1 MSHAAPV
8 EAPGQD
14 AIQPCGFLL
23 GLSDDWIVQHA
34 SANCA
39 AFLGVGPDDADR
51 SARPATISASRRSTT
66 CAIALPCCAIPMRS
80 SACSAAPLH
89 DDERLFDLSIHR
101 SGSTVVL
108 EGQPSTGKRYGDV
121 TATVTGMVA
130 RLDGARDLAALLTAG
145 ARQIRALTGFDRVSI
160 IRFGDEGAGT
170 VVAECTRASLGTATG
185 SSFAADPAARARYRR
200 RRLHVIDDVGAA
212 PVAVLGD
219 PALAAAPLDLSLAM
233 LRAPSERTGGD
244 APRGEVGA
252 TMTLSLVTDGQLWGL
267 IDCQHHFA
275 RSPGFERRS
284 MADLFAQMFAM
295 RIEILE
301 LKAALGR

>member
-8 EAPGQD
+8 EAPGQEP
-14 AIQPCGFLL
+14 IQPCGFLL

-39 AFLGVGPDDADR
+39 AFLGASPDALIGSQASDQVGVEAIHDLRNRLALLRTPDAVER
-51 SARPATISASRRSTT
+51 VFR
-66 CAIALPCCAIPMRS
+66 CA
-80 SACSAAPLH
+80 LH

-101 SGSTVVL
+101 SGSSIVL

-130 RLDGARDLAALLTAG
+130 RLDGASDLAALLTAG

-170 VVAECTRASLGTATG
+170 VVAECTRASLGTASG
-185 SSFAADPAARARYRR
+185 SSFAAGPAARARYRR
-200 RRLHVIDDVGAA
+200 RRVHVIDDVGAA

-233 LRAPSERTGGD
+233 LRASSDERVATLR
-244 APRGEVGA
+244 AGEVGA
-252 TMTLSLVTDGQLWGL
+252 TMTLSLLTDGQLWGL